1 MHKTNDM
8 TDRVLWRRT
17 LWSVL
22 LLGVVFASR
31 PLNAFSYSV
40 LTHEAVVD
48 AQWKESI
55 EPLLRRRFPRLSDQD
70 IKAAHAFA
78 YGGSIIQ
85 DMGYYPFGS
94 HFFTDLVHYVR
105 SGDFV
110 SALLRE
116 ARNANEYAFALGAL
130 AHYSSDT

>member
-1 MHKTNDM
+1 MNSL
-8 TDRVLWRRT
+8 RCG
-17 LWSVL
+17 L
-22 LLGVVFASR
+22 LLALVLVFGS
-31 PLNAFSYSV
+31 LDLFSYSV

-48 AQWKESI
+48 SQWDGLIQPLIKE
-55 EPLLRRRFPRLSDQD
+55 RFPRVSAQD
-70 IKAAHAFA
+70 LKTAHAFA

-94 HFFTDLVHYVR
+94 HFFTDLAHYVR

-110 SALLRE
+110 AALLRE

-130 AHYSSDT
+130 AHYAADNTGHPV

>member
-1 MHKTNDM
+1 MSNL
-8 TDRVLWRRT
+8 RCGLLVALT
-17 LWSVL
+17 LAFYPFNL
-22 LLGVVFASR
+22 
-31 PLNAFSYSV
+31 FSYSV

-48 AQWKESI
+48 AQWTESI
-55 EPLLRRRFPRLSDQD
+55 EPLLRTRFPRLSAED

-94 HFFTDLVHYVR
+94 GFFTDLAHYVR

-110 SALLRE
+110 AALLRE

-130 AHYSSDT
+130 AHYVSDNTGHPLAVNR